1 MTDTKQTYT
10 LGIIGGT
17 GKEGKG
23 LAYRWVQAGHHV
35 IIGSRQAEKAQSAV
49 DELKALLD
57 ESGERLEGME
67 NSDAVAAC
75 EIAVV
80 TVPYSAHRPTLE
92 GLKDVL
98 DGKIV
103 VDVVVPIMPPKVTKV
118 QMPPAGSVA
127 QEAQEIL
134 GENCRVVDAFQN
146 ISYERL
152 MNKDQ
157 DVDCDVLVCGKSKAA
172 REVVL
177 GLVADTGLKGWDA
190 GPIENAVVIEGMT
203 SVLIG
208 LNIQHKVKASGIRIT
223 GISEQE

>member
-1 MTDTKQTYT
+1 MTENGKQLYT
-10 LGIIGGT
+10 IAIIGGT

-23 LAYRWVQAGHHV
+23 LAYRWSLAGHHV
-35 IIGSRQAEKAQSAV
+35 IIGSRQAEKAQRAV
-49 DELKALLD
+49 ADLKPLLP
-57 ESGERLEGME
+57 EGNELEGME
-67 NSDAVAAC
+67 NAEAVAAA

-98 DGKIV
+98 SGKIV
-103 VDVVVPIMPPKVTKV
+103 VDVVVPIVPPKVTKV

-134 GENCRVVDAFQN
+134 GETCRVVDAFQN

-152 MNKDQ
+152 MNADD
-157 DVDCDVLVCGKSKAA
+157 DVDCDVLVCGKTKAA
-172 REVVL
+172 RQVVL

-190 GPIENAVVIEGMT
+190 GPIENAVVVEGMT

-223 GISEQE
+223 GIAE

>member
-1 MTDTKQTYT
+1 MTELEKRTYT
-10 LGIIGGT
+10 IAIIGGT

-23 LAYRWVQAGHHV
+23 LAFRWLQAGHQV
-35 IIGSRQAEKAQSAV
+35 IIGSRQAEKAQGAV
-49 DELKALLD
+49 AELIDHLGFEPENLT
-57 ESGERLEGME
+57 GME
-67 NSDAVAAC
+67 NAQAVAEA

-80 TVPYSAHRPTLE
+80 TVPYAAHRPTLE

-98 DGKIV
+98 NGKIV
-103 VDVVVPIMPPKVTKV
+103 VDVVVPIVPPKVTKV

-134 GENCRVVDAFQN
+134 GEECRVVDAFQN

-152 MNKDQ
+152 MNNE
-157 DVDCDVLVCGKSKAA
+157 DVNCDVLVCGKTKSA

-177 GLVADTGLKGWDA
+177 GLVADTGLRGWDA
-190 GPIENAVVIEGMT
+190 GPIENAVVVEGMT

-208 LNIQHKVKASGIRIT
+208 LNIQHKVNASGIRIT
-223 GISEQE
+223 GIPTE